1 MNGTGLLLRGM
12 DEMNDREKDMAGGGG
27 GNPTQQPGSAAGEPS
42 EPLTN
47 EKADLGNALRTV
59 YQRTVEEDVPQEML
73 DLLRRLG

>member
-1 MNGTGLLLRGM
+1 LPCGVA
-12 DEMNDREKDMAGGGG
+12 EMNDEEKDMAGGGG
-27 GNPTQQPGSAAGEPS
+27 KTSARQPGPPAGTSS
-42 EPLTN
+42 EPLAN